1 MKGPNSFTVYT
12 NILSEKISQRHKIIF
27 LGNGHKYKDKYR
39 QTPPP
44 QTLTELKVEN
54 DPEDLNLNS
63 LGIITKHLPKTSHI
77 DITLFLNKRTN
88 S

>member
-1 MKGPNSFTVYT
+1 MQT
-12 NILSEKISQRHKIIF
+12 ISQRHINIF

-63 LGIITKHLPKTSHI
+63 LGIITKYYPKTSNN
-77 DITLFLNKRTN
+77 FLLISLCTN
-88 S
+88 A

>member
-1 MKGPNSFTVYT
+1 MQT
-12 NILSEKISQRHKIIF
+12 ISQRHINIF

-63 LGIITKHLPKTSHI
+63 LGIITKYSPNSPNRFFTH
-77 DITLFLNKRTN
+77 FLNRRTN
-88 S
+88 K

>member
-1 MKGPNSFTVYT
+1 MH
-12 NILSEKISQRHKIIF
+12 NILGSNLVNVTLIF

-63 LGIITKHLPKTSHI
+63 LGIITKYYPKTAN
-77 DITLFLNKRTN
+77 FLLISLRTN
-88 S
+88 I

>member
-1 MKGPNSFTVYT
+1 MLIGNVLL
-12 NILSEKISQRHKIIF
+12 I
-27 LGNGHKYKDKYR
+27 GNGHKYKDKYR

-44 QTLTELKVEN
+44 QSLTELKVEN

-63 LGIITKHLPKTSHI
+63 LGKTSGPCYLEI
-77 DITLFLNKRTN
+77 Y

>member
-1 MKGPNSFTVYT
+1 MH
-12 NILSEKISQRHKIIF
+12 NILGVNLLNVTLIF

-63 LGIITKHLPKTSHI
+63 LGIITKYSH
-77 DITLFLNKRTN
+77 N
-88 S
+88 SPNIIYSFP